1 MSLPTNIPV
10 IASIGEF
17 THKPKNVSD
26 GKEPVD
32 LMAEAMRAAI
42 RDCGQDILSQLDT
55 VSVLGV
61 VSWLYKNPASLL
73 CNKLDISPKHQIK
86 AGMGGEK
93 STKLIHEAALAIQK
107 GDKKAVAIVG
117 GESNNAFKKARREKT
132 RLDWTERSSRE
143 EAWGDLIDATLG
155 VSRESSSLGVQRPI
169 HIYPFFE
176 NAYSEAAG
184 QTPTESVQQSAI
196 LWETFSKESQH
207 NPYAWQ
213 QGPISAR
220 DIATVNEHN
229 RMISFPYSKL
239 MVANDSV
246 NQAAAVIVTSFEL
259 AIQMGIPEKN
269 LIYFVGGAAADEKTD
284 FLERGRYDYYPA
296 MTAVL
301 EAASSTVG
309 GASNLDYSELYSCFP
324 IVPKA
329 AQQIL
334 FKLGMSPNIMPS
346 VTGGLTFFGGPL
358 NNYMTHACCAM
369 VRALRKENT
378 ANGLLYGQGGVM
390 TKNHALILSSASNG
404 NTLSEDYS
412 VQETAQMLSTPPPK
426 VLTEYEGEA
435 IIETYSA
442 YYGRDNEPV
451 KGIVIARNK
460 TGERIIAEVPYDD
473 EEAIL
478 ALTDYENNAI
488 GTHGN
493 VRIDSS
499 GRLIWGLK

>member
-1 MSLPTNIPV
+1 
-10 IASIGEF
+10 
-17 THKPKNVSD
+17 
-26 GKEPVD
+26 
-32 LMAEAMRAAI
+32 
-42 RDCGQDILSQLDT
+42 
-55 VSVLGV
+55 
-61 VSWLYKNPASLL
+61 
-73 CNKLDISPKHQIK
+73 
-86 AGMGGEK
+86 
-93 STKLIHEAALAIQK
+93 
-107 GDKKAVAIVG
+107 
-117 GESNNAFKKARREKT
+117 
-132 RLDWTERSSRE
+132 
-143 EAWGDLIDATLG
+143 
-155 VSRESSSLGVQRPI
+155 
-169 HIYPFFE
+169 
-176 NAYSEAAG
+176 
-184 QTPTESVQQSAI
+184 
-196 LWETFSKESQH
+196 
-207 NPYAWQ
+207 
-213 QGPISAR
+213 
-220 DIATVNEHN
+220 
-229 RMISFPYSKL
+229 
-239 MVANDSV
+239 
-246 NQAAAVIVTSFEL
+246 
-259 AIQMGIPEKN
+259 
-269 LIYFVGGAAADEKTD
+269 
-284 FLERGRYDYYPA
+284 